1 VNGGTVIRKLSSV
14 APLLVALAAA
24 ALVAPTAASAARSAC
39 VPGKT
44 TVAGLSAMRFCGP
57 AKAVAMVGAKRFTFA
72 GGRCQKLSPYF
83 TVNIGTLVVHPTAT
97 SKPGPTAYFG
107 ITMTP
112 AVTGVHLTQA
122 LSWTFGGK
130 AYSVVANRIT
140 VDKGFRG
147 GSFTGKS
154 LTGQKIT
161 GTFTC

>member
-1 VNGGTVIRKLSSV
+1 VIRPLRYV
-14 APLLVALAAA
+14 APLLVALSAAV
-24 ALVAPTAASAARSAC
+24 LVAPTAATAASAAC

-44 TVAGLSAMRFCGP
+44 TVAGKSAMRFCGP
-57 AKAVAMVGAKRFTFA
+57 AKAVAMVGAKRFTFS

-97 SKPGPTAYFG
+97 SSPGPTAYFG
-107 ITMTP
+107 ITLTP
-112 AVTGVHLTQA
+112 AETGVHLTQA

-130 AYSVVANRIT
+130 AYSVFANRIT
-140 VDKGFRG
+140 VNKGFRG

-154 LTGQKIT
+154 LSGQKIT

>member
-1 VNGGTVIRKLSSV
+1 M
-14 APLLVALAAA
+14 ALGAA
-24 ALVAPTAASAARSAC
+24 ALVAPTAASAAGAAC

-44 TVAGLSAMRFCGP
+44 TVAGKSAMRFCGP

-72 GGRCQKLSPYF
+72 GGRCQTLPPYF
-83 TVNIGTLVVHPTAT
+83 TVNIGTLVVHRTANAPAGT
-97 SKPGPTAYFG
+97 TAYFG
-107 ITMTP
+107 ITLTP
-112 AVTGVHLTQA
+112 ASTGVHLTQA

-140 VDKGFRG
+140 VNKGFHG

-154 LTGQKIT
+154 MTGQKVT